1 MGPRIPRMGRG
12 PTDLGGR
19 SISRSMNCVDAGVS
33 VAAYPMDRAQPE
45 LVRVEFDRRL
55 TLELH
60 GSMIPSDADGAARS
74 LWSETCFPV
83 GRRTGALDIYGT
95 ACAYINALLMAF
107 RYGLPGHPQ
116 HKKRRHGWL

>member
-19 SISRSMNCVDAGVS
+19 SISRSMDCVDAGVS

-60 GSMIPSDADGAARS
+60 GSIYPRTRSFSPIGTRTVPPAHYGRRRVSRWADGPEHS
-74 LWSETCFPV
+74 TFT
-83 GRRTGALDIYGT
+83 GRRALT
-95 ACAYINALLMAF
+95 
-107 RYGLPGHPQ
+107 
-116 HKKRRHGWL
+116 